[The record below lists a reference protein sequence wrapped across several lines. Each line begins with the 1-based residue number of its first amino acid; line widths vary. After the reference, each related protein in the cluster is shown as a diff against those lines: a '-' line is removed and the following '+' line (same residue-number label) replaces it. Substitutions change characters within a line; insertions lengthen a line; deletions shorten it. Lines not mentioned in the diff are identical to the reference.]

1 VRALVLSAWIGF
13 CTFVSPRAGAAQ
25 DPTVAFRRWSRTGE
39 MFPAMRTVVPESLST
54 ALLHPCS
61 RRRWSNLDGYWTV
74 SEVQLNEVEAQLA
87 VGHAAAISRL
97 PRTRTEGA
105 ALPRAADY
113 YRYYAGVYRNG
124 QPVIVVK
131 ALEQSL
137 VDFMFSR
144 IASQAIE
151 RGQSLPEQP
160 WKQYILT
167 SCDSQWNEFGAL
179 YDVGTATLGPI
190 EFNGGFSGPLD
201 RAVEKPRK
209 PKRVMSKPPR

>member
-1 VRALVLSAWIGF
+1 MRAFVLAAWLGF
-13 CTFVSPRAGAAQ
+13 SSVVSPRAGVAQ

-39 MFPAMRTVVPESLST
+39 MFPAMRTVVPESLSHE
-54 ALLHPCS
+54 LLHPCS

-97 PRTRTEGA
+97 PRTLTEGA
-105 ALPRAADY
+105 VLPRAADY

-144 IASQAIE
+144 VASQAKA
-151 RGQSLPEQP
+151 RGHSLPEQP

-167 SCDSQWNEFGAL
+167 SCDSQWNEFGVL
-179 YDVGTATLGPI
+179 YDVANAALGPI
-190 EFNGGFSGPLD
+190 EFSGGFSGPLD

-209 PKRVMSKPPR
+209 PKRVTTKPPR